1 MIPLIDVYQCVWQ
14 LTFVSDIKSV
24 QFMLLIESLNLSL
37 AFKNFLLT
45 SSFLW
50 KMHFFQ
56 LERADEYIY
65 TNHYYFLL
73 LLLLLYDKVFYNCV
87 TLLLILTWRWFLNLI
102 IYRKLFFFFFFF
114 LEKWDGGRKDRN
126 RWPKLFTVVPFFFFI
141 ARNRML
147 FFIFL

>member
-102 IYRKLFFFFFFF
+102 IYRKLFFFFFLFG
-114 LEKWDGGRKDRN
+114 EVGRGEERQKQM
-126 RWPKLFTVVPFFFFI
+126 T
-141 ARNRML
+141 
-147 FFIFL
+147 